1 MIPINLP
8 KSSFPGPRQESRGV
22 LTNCYAEPDGEDGDI
37 RWKRDPGLTQFGTS
51 TQTGFRGFLF
61 VPGSLYAVIGTK
73 VFRYTSGGGAGVM
86 LTGSVSG
93 EAPVIMAR
101 NDAAVPAIVIVAPGD
116 GVFIISGSSV
126 LDYPD
131 ADVGQPNSVC
141 IFKSFFIFT
150 YGNGATRASDPGSTN
165 LNTLNVATA
174 EYKPDTLY
182 RAVPAGGVLLLLGS
196 ASTEIWGGAVNDT
209 GYPFSFMQGIDRGL
223 IGSYAIS
230 GYQDGFGGG
239 IVFVGDDNGVYQFI
253 SSPSKISPPDLD
265 RLIAKVAD
273 KSTIEVLTFANN
285 GHLFAVVQ
293 CAAWSWVFD
302 LNTQKWHVRRSHL
315 QARWRATQAVQA
327 FDRWIVGDSL
337 SGSLATIDA
346 DAKTEFGDPLKYW
359 IETGPQKDFPMRM
372 RINRVH
378 VFATVGSGV
387 ATGLDPIQTDPT
399 IEIECSLDGGLTWSI
414 PRQRALGRQAVG
426 RQSVNANNFGH
437 ASGQGVRWRFS
448 VADPVDVS
456 IMGAAM
462 EVRELAA

>member
-1 MIPINLP
+1 MTPINLP
-8 KSSFPGPRQESRGV
+8 KSSFPGSRQESRGV

-51 TQTGFRGFLF
+51 TQTAFRGFLF
-61 VPGSLYAVIGTK
+61 VPGALYAVIGTK
-73 VFRYTSGGGAGVM
+73 VFRYASGGGAGTM
-86 LTGSVSG
+86 LTGSVPG

-116 GVFIISGSSV
+116 GVFIISSSAV
-126 LDYPD
+126 ADYPD
-131 ADVGQPNSVC
+131 PDVGQPNSVC

-150 YGNGATRASDPGSTN
+150 YGDGTVRSSDPGSTN
-165 LNTLNVATA
+165 INTLNFATA

-209 GYPFSFMQGIDRGL
+209 GFPFSFMQGIDRGL
-223 IGSYAIS
+223 IGSYAVS

-239 IVFVGDDNGVYQFI
+239 IVFVGDDCGVYQFI

-265 RLIAKVAD
+265 RLIAKVTD
-273 KSTIEVLTFANN
+273 KSTIEVMTFANN

-315 QARWRATQAVQA
+315 QPRWRATQAVQA
-327 FDRWIVGDSL
+327 FDRWIVGDTL
-337 SGSLATIDA
+337 TGSLATIDA

-399 IEIECSLDGGLTWSI
+399 LEIECSLDGGLTWSI

-448 VADPVDVS
+448 VSDPVDVS

-462 EVRELAA
+462 EIRELAA